1 MSKAT
6 ACTAIR
12 IIALTAGKRI
22 ENDHEKRNDLKGT
35 RKGVGLQLGERS

>member
-12 IIALTAGKRI
+12 IIAPTAKKRI
-22 ENDHEKRNDLKGT
+22 EKDREKRNDLKGT
-35 RKGVGLQLGERS
+35 RESVRLQLDEKS